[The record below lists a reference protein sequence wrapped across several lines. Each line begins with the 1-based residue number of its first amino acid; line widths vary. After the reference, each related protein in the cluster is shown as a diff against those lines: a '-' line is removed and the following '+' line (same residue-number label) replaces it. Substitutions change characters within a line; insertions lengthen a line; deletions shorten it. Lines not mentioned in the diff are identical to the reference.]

1 MLVQQSV
8 DTNNKHVFDI
18 QILVFTPIMIKC
30 RVYVKFGSSMNNAI
44 CNNVM
49 PFHTHTLT
57 HTDLLIGF
65 LVFTLL

>member
-30 RVYVKFGSSMNNAI
+30 RVYVKFGSSMTNAI
-44 CNNVM
+44 CNIVM
-49 PFHTHTLT
+49 PFHTQTPT
-57 HTDLLIGF
+57 PIY
-65 LVFTLL
+65 

>member
-44 CNNVM
+44 CNTVIL
-49 PFHTHTLT
+49 FHTQTPTL
-57 HTDLLIGF
+57 IY
-65 LVFTLL
+65 